1 MSDIGKMGFQKLEMG
16 ADKES
21 AFMVDGAYVGKQKMA
36 SKIAE
41 IGKHCVTSQFY
52 SGAPG
57 EEGGEA
63 KDHSPAME
71 RAEQKE
77 YL

>member
-1 MSDIGKMGFQKLEMG
+1 MSDIGKMGFQKMEMG
-16 ADKES
+16 SDKASDHVLE
-21 AFMVDGAYVGKQKMA
+21 GAYVGKQPLK

-41 IGKHCVTSQFY
+41 ICKHTVCSQFY

-57 EEGGEA
+57 EKAEA

-71 RAEQKE
+71 RKEQEE